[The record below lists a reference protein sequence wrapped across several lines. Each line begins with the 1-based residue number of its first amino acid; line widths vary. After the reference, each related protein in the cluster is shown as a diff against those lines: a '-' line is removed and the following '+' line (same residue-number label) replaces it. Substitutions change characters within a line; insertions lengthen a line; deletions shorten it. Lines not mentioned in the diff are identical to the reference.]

1 MSRDARRLVDGSNY
15 HIVTRGIDRRILF
28 RDELDNQ
35 YFLDIICANLTRF
48 EITIFHY
55 CLMVNH
61 IHLLI
66 KAIRAADL
74 PKFMQAVLQGY
85 ACYFRKKYFSVGFIF
100 QNRYKSRLINNDAY
114 LLECGRYI
122 ERNPLRAKI
131 ASELSKYHW
140 SSYLLYAKGEKN
152 SIVKLLNPL
161 YLDLADTDD
170 KRREAY
176 VNYVLQGRPYEDI
189 LDKEFYIK

>member
-1 MSRDARRLVDGSNY
+1 MPRKARELIDGGHY
-15 HIVTRGIDRRILF
+15 HVVTRGIDCRRLF
-28 RDELDNQ
+28 RDKADNQ
-35 YFLDIICANLTRF
+35 YFLNIISTNLPKF
-48 EITIFHY
+48 EISIFHY

-85 ACYFRKKYFSVGFIF
+85 AHYFRKKYLSVGFVF

-122 ERNPLRAKI
+122 ERNPLRSKTVL
-131 ASELSKYHW
+131 ELSRYRW
-140 SSYLLYAKGEKN
+140 SSYLLYATGEQN
-152 SIVKLLNPL
+152 GIVKVLNPL
-161 YLDLADTDD
+161 YLDLASTNE

-176 VNYVLQGRPYEDI
+176 VNYILQGRPYEDI
-189 LDKEFYIK
+189 LDKEFHIK

>member
-28 RDELDNQ
+28 RDESDNQ

-48 EITIFHY
+48 GISIFHY

-74 PKFMQAVLQGY
+74 PKFMQVILQGY
-85 ACYFRKKYFSVGFIF
+85 ACYFRKKYLSVGFIF

-131 ASELSKYHW
+131 VLELSKYRW
-140 SSYLLYAKGEKN
+140 SSYLLYAKSEQNG
-152 SIVKLLNPL
+152 IVKLLNPL

-189 LDKEFYIK
+189 LDKEFHIK

>member
-1 MSRDARRLVDGSNY
+1 MPRDARRLIDGEHY
-15 HIVTRGIDRRILF
+15 HIVTRGIDCRRLF
-28 RDELDNQ
+28 SDETDYQ
-35 YFLDIICANLTRF
+35 YFFNIICANLPKF
-48 EITIFHY
+48 KISIFHY
-55 CLMVNH
+55 CFMINH

-85 ACYFRKKYFSVGFIF
+85 AYYFRKKYLSVGFIF
-100 QNRYKSRLINNDAY
+100 QNRYKSKLIDNDAY

-131 ASELSKYHW
+131 VSDLSKYRW

-152 SIVKLLNPL
+152 GIVKQFNPL
-161 YLDLADTDD
+161 YLDLASTDE
-170 KRREAY
+170 KRRVAY
-176 VNYVLQGRPYEDI
+176 VNYVLQERAYENI
-189 LDKEFYIK
+189 LDKEFHI

>member
-28 RDELDNQ
+28 RDESDNQ

-48 EITIFHY
+48 GISIFHY

-74 PKFMQAVLQGY
+74 PKFMQVILQGY
-85 ACYFRKKYFSVGFIF
+85 ACYFRKKYLSVGFIF
-100 QNRYKSRLINNDAY
+100 QNRYKSRLIDNDAY

-131 ASELSKYHW
+131 VTDLSKYRW
-140 SSYLLYAKGEKN
+140 NSYLLYAKGEQN
-152 SIVKLLNPL
+152 GIVKLLNPL

-189 LDKEFYIK
+189 LDKEFHIK